1 MRDTTIRA
9 VAMMLSVAR
18 GQKWQDFPT
27 ARQVLRQ
34 ARFEEL
40 AEKIV
45 TQVESGMLDFRWRE
59 RPKSRPSS
67 SRQATVMPT
76 LWRDEAR
83 RIAANIAKLPDLLRR

>member
-45 TQVESGMLDFRWRE
+45 TRVEDGMLDFRWRE
-59 RPKSRPSS
+59 RTKSRPL
-67 SRQATVMPT
+67 SRQATVVPT
-76 LWRDEAR
+76 LWRDEVR
-83 RIAANIAKLPDLLRR
+83 RIAANIAKLPELIRKP

>member
-9 VAMMLSVAR
+9 VAMMLSLAR
-18 GQKWQDFPT
+18 GQKWHDFPT

-59 RPKSRPSS
+59 RPKSRPSLI
-67 SRQATVMPT
+67 QASNRV
-76 LWRDEAR
+76 LWRDEVR
-83 RIAANIAKLPDLLRR
+83 RIATNIAKLPELIRRP

>member
-9 VAMMLSVAR
+9 VAMTLSVAR
-18 GQKWQDFPT
+18 GQEWQDFPT

-45 TQVESGMLDFRWRE
+45 TQVETGMLDFRWRE
-59 RPKSRPSS
+59 PSASRPPLSIKNPM
-67 SRQATVMPT
+67 AAM
-76 LWRDEAR
+76 R
-83 RIAANIAKLPDLLRR
+83 RKTEEGWGR